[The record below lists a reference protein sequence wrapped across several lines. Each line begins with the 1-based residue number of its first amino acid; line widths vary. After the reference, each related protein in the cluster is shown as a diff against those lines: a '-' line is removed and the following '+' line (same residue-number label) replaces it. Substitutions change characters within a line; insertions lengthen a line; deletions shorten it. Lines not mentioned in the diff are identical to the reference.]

1 MNSPKNAR
9 EKPSSKSKNNILRL
23 LPKAAQVAVSFQNP
37 PFSPGRADGNSKLK
51 SHLQK
56 GFSGPIISM
65 IPAEARGKSKNF
77 ETQEPTSPKISCM
90 GQIKHKKKMCK
101 KQASLPRG
109 FKPAVN
115 PQPERISKARSSVP
129 ATENRKKPAGLMKM
143 FSNRRKSDASIDL
156 GKPPLPER
164 APSLSQMRR
173 FASSR
178 DTFASFDWKTSQI
191 TPDSGEDSD
200 GEDDGVIPFSEPILM
215 TDSLVLEPR
224 KEINLW
230 KRRTMAQPKPIQVN
244 IARVL

>member
-1 MNSPKNAR
+1 MNSPKNAK
-9 EKPSSKSKNNILRL
+9 EKKPSSKSKNKILRL
-23 LPKAAQVAVSFQNP
+23 LPKATQAAVSFQNP
-37 PFSPGRADGNSKLK
+37 AFSPGRS
-51 SHLQK
+51 K
-56 GFSGPIISM
+56 GFSGPM
-65 IPAEARGKSKNF
+65 IPVEARGKSKNF

-101 KQASLPRG
+101 KQTSLPRG

-115 PQPERISKARSSVP
+115 SQPERISKARSSGP
-129 ATENRKKPAGLMKM
+129 GLMKI
-143 FSNRRKSDASIDL
+143 FSRRRNSDAGL
-156 GKPPLPER
+156 GKPPLAER

-178 DTFASFDWKTSQI
+178 DTLAGFDWKASQI

-200 GEDDGVIPFSEPILM
+200 GEDDGAGIPFSAPILM
-215 TDSLVLEPR
+215 AGGFVLEPR